1 MVASSIKKAIL
12 FNCLKIIGTD
22 SPPVPDKFV
31 MKTAQTMNLTGKE
44 LTFLPKEAVENA
56 LEAEVTGVDL
66 SKNYFKEFPTNLEP
80 LMGQLHEL
88 NLSSNRLEK
97 LPASMMSLGT
107 YLQFI
112 NLSNNRLAQL
122 PPEVGL
128 LANLREI
135 CLNINKFDAVP
146 TCLYGCSRLE
156 TIMIADNRYI

>member
-1 MVASSIKKAIL
+1 MLVSSIKKAIL

-88 NLSSNRLEK
+88 NLSSK
-97 LPASMMSLGT
+97 SG
-107 YLQFI
+107 
-112 NLSNNRLAQL
+112 
-122 PPEVGL
+122 
-128 LANLREI
+128 
-135 CLNINKFDAVP
+135 
-146 TCLYGCSRLE
+146 
-156 TIMIADNRYI
+156 YIKRFRGAP

>member
-1 MVASSIKKAIL
+1 MIFIL
-12 FNCLKIIGTD
+12 IGTD
-22 SPPVPDKFV
+22 SPPIPDKYV

-97 LPASMMSLGT
+97 LPASMLSAGT
-107 YLQFI
+107 NLQFI
-112 NLSNNRLAQL
+112 NFANNKLSQL

-135 CLNINKFDAVP
+135 CLNCNKFDAVP
-146 TCLYGCSRLE
+146 TCLYGCARLE
-156 TIMIADNRYI
+156 TIMMSDNRYTYSIIFI